1 MTTAARP
8 STRLRRGLLLALT
21 LACLA
26 APARP
31 EEGQR
36 LISLGGSVT
45 EIVVA
50 LGAGDRLV
58 ARDST
63 SDWPASVAA
72 LPDVGYIR
80 ALSPEN
86 VLALDPDLIVAE
98 GDAGPPEAVDVLE
111 SAGVRFLLMPE
122 AATPDAILA
131 KIGAV
136 AEALGLPGEGAALA
150 ARVEA
155 GLKAVEARAARVETP
170 RRVLFVLS
178 LQGGRVMAGGGGTEA
193 EGIIRLAGGVNA
205 ATGFAGYK
213 PMTDEAVV
221 AAAPD
226 AILMM
231 DTGGALAVADADVL
245 AQPALAETPAGRKRA
260 IIRMDG
266 MLMLGF
272 GPRTPEAAGALHD
285 ALYDGPA
292 EP

>member
-8 STRLRRGLLLALT
+8 STRLRRVLLLALT
-21 LACLA
+21 LAPLA

-31 EEGQR
+31 EGGQR

-63 SDWPASVAA
+63 SDWPASVEA

-98 GDAGPPEAVDVLE
+98 GDAGPPEAVEVLE
-111 SAGVRFLLMPE
+111 SAGVRFVLMPE
-122 AATPDAILA
+122 ATTPDAILA

-155 GLKAVEARAARVETP
+155 GLKAAEARAARVETP

-178 LQGGRVMAGGGGTEA
+178 LQGGRVMAGGEGTEA
-193 EGIIRLAGGVNA
+193 EGIIRLAGGVSA

-285 ALYDGPA
+285 ALYGGPA

>member
-1 MTTAARP
+1 MTTAAGP
-8 STRLRRGLLLALT
+8 STRFLRGLLLALT

-31 EEGQR
+31 EGGQR

-50 LGAGDRLV
+50 LGAGDWLV

-98 GDAGPPEAVDVLE
+98 GDAGPPEAVEVLE
-111 SAGVRFLLMPE
+111 SAGVRFVLMPE
-122 AATPDAILA
+122 ATTPDAILA

-178 LQGGRVMAGGGGTEA
+178 LQGGRVMAGGEGTEA

-231 DTGGALAVADADVL
+231 DTGGALAVTDADVL

-285 ALYDGPA
+285 ALYGGPA